1 MNKTLRLTLA
11 LTAALAIS
19 IVGFNLCHGAM
30 PTNPTGFV
38 TDTAGVLDQDV
49 HNRLEANLRT
59 FEKATG
65 TEIAVVTVQSLEGMS
80 VEEYANKLFHSWGI
94 GKRTTNNG
102 VLLLVALSD
111 HKMRIEVGYGLEEKL
126 NDGAAGEI
134 IRGMVPSFRAHDFN
148 GGISHAVY
156 QIEGRVK

>member
-1 MNKTLRLTLA
+1 MKLKTLAVMLLA
-11 LTAALAIS
+11 A
-19 IVGFNLCHGAM
+19 VVNAM

-38 TDTAGVLDQDV
+38 TDEARVLDTDV
-49 HNRLEANLRT
+49 RTQLEANIRN

-65 TEIAVVTVQSLEGMS
+65 IEIAVVTVQSLEGRS
-80 VEEYANKLFHSWGI
+80 VEEYANTLFHTWGI
-94 GKRTTNNG
+94 GKRSTNNG

-148 GGISHAVY
+148 GGITHAVY